1 LFTKEPDD
9 RTADVGTILRGLRR
23 LEKELGERTAA
34 TARPAEIPAATKTA
48 PLTAGANTSADRCE
62 TRLVIDEPRTK
73 MREPDCGAPI
83 VVLAVAIW
91 LSVLWPHFSAQILG
105 TKSAFAIA
113 PEQPYAIGPPTSED
127 LAKGEPT
134 SLATAPEPAASAE
147 VAVSTAT
154 LESGRSV
161 GTVATTPVVK
171 TAPRSTM
178 THVKQTRAKTGGGLP
193 PNTARL
199 TLAVSPWGSVYIDG
213 KFHGATP
220 PVTTLDL
227 SPGRHLVEVRNSSQ
241 ATYLTYATIR
251 AGEVR
256 SIRHEFETGHEF
268 R

>member
-1 LFTKEPDD
+1 MNHRTSSEWHCNPSYATRTSGAD
-9 RTADVGTILRGLRR
+9 RSLHTHPQPTPPCD
-23 LEKELGERTAA
+23 
-34 TARPAEIPAATKTA
+34 PSS
-48 PLTAGANTSADRCE
+48 PLTAGADTSADRRE
-62 TRLVIDEPRTK
+62 TRLVIDEPRTEV
-73 MREPDCGAPI
+73 REPSCAGLI
-83 VVLAVAIW
+83 VVLAVATW
-91 LSVLWPHFSAQILG
+91 LSVLWSLFSAQILA

-113 PEQPYAIGPPTSED
+113 PEQPSAIGPPISEN
-127 LAKGEPT
+127 LAKGNPIG
-134 SLATAPEPAASAE
+134 LAAAREPAASAE
-147 VAVSTAT
+147 AAVSTAT
-154 LESGRSV
+154 LESERPV

-171 TAPRSTM
+171 SAPRSTM

-213 KFHGATP
+213 KFHGTTP

-241 ATYLTYATIR
+241 PVYLTYATVR

-256 SIRHEFETGHEF
+256 SIRHEFEGHEF

>member
-1 LFTKEPDD
+1 MSRE
-9 RTADVGTILRGLRR
+9 RR
-23 LEKELGERTAA
+23 CGSR
-34 TARPAEIPAATKTA
+34 
-48 PLTAGANTSADRCE
+48 
-62 TRLVIDEPRTK
+62 
-73 MREPDCGAPI
+73 DCGAPI

-91 LSVLWPHFSAQILG
+91 LSVLWPHFSAQILA

-113 PEQPYAIGPPTSED
+113 PEQPSAIGPPTSED

-134 SLATAPEPAASAE
+134 SLAAAREPADSAE
-147 VAVSTAT
+147 AAVSTAT

-178 THVKQTRAKTGGGLP
+178 THVRQTRAKTGGGLP
-193 PNTARL
+193 PSTARL

-227 SPGRHLVEVRNSSQ
+227 SPGRHLIEVRNSSQ
-241 ATYLTYATIR
+241 PTYLTYATIR

-256 SIRHEFETGHEF
+256 SIRHEFETGYEF